1 MTARRAL
8 PGLAALVA
16 AALLAACASGPVPP
30 QWRLDARGALDAF
43 ESAWLRGESR
53 VAAQEFARARSELAS
68 TGDARLVAQAELTR
82 CALQVASLEFDDC
95 PGFRPLAQ
103 DAGAAARA
111 YAAYLGG
118 QWERL
123 DATLLPAPHR
133 AVMAQHRAASA
144 QLGAAPGQAAQ
155 GATLA
160 AIDDPLSRLVA
171 AGALFRTGHI
181 APAGIAEAV
190 DTASAQ
196 GWRRPLLAWLGVQE
210 KRAQAAGDARAADA
224 IRRRIELVLDAAAKR

>member
-1 MTARRAL
+1 VTARRAL
-8 PGLAALVA
+8 PGLAAALVA

-95 PGFRPLAQ
+95 PAFRPLAQ

-123 DATLLPAPHR
+123 DATLLPAAHR
-133 AVMAQHRAASA
+133 AVVTQHRAAST
-144 QLGAAPGQAAQ
+144 Q

-171 AGALFRTGHI
+171 AGALFRTGNI
-181 APAGIAEAV
+181 APAGMAAAV

-196 GWRRPLLAWLGVQE
+196 GWRRPLLAWLGVLE
-210 KRAQAAGDARAADA
+210 KRAQAAGDAQAADA